1 MRRAKKRA
9 RAKWPRGNRAV
20 ASFRRAFASSYPV
33 CTQPGPPERR
43 ALEEPPLDREE
54 GAKLRPDATPGGSG
68 KTALESHADAN
79 RAFPSLVRRH
89 GHRCRRQVPRRP
101 VPARLGPFAGR
112 SHAGP
117 ASAPRSARLLPFEVV
132 LVGMGVFF
140 TTRERS
146 APAGLPLVREIL
158 KDAIPAHTTARTT
171 DARIPRASLASFI
184 GTEYY
189 PRRPA
194 CAIRLGDRF
203 PARRHT
209 PRSPEGLEQPG
220 VLGAGRRRGK
230 KRPAGPGARSDPRAE
245 SPEGRPS
252 HLSHRPV
259 EQALLAAT
267 TAPGAAVVAAQWSQ
281 PPPARSARKA
291 AAARTGS
298 RATRQAKERGFRAET
313 ARGRPCLRQS
323 GHRRNPFP

>member
-1 MRRAKKRA
+1 MYPTRSARTSGARR
-9 RAKWPRGNRAV
+9 
-20 ASFRRAFASSYPV
+20 
-33 CTQPGPPERR
+33 T
-43 ALEEPPLDREE
+43 PLDREE
-54 GAKLRPDATPGGSG
+54 GAKPRPDATPGGSG
-68 KTALESHADAN
+68 KTALESHANAD
-79 RAFPSLVRRH
+79 RAFPSLVHRH

-140 TTRERS
+140 TTRDRS

-158 KDAIPAHTTARTT
+158 KDAIPTHTTARTT
-171 DARIPRASLASFI
+171 DARIPRASLASSI

-209 PRSPEGLEQPG
+209 PSSPEGLEQPG
-220 VLGAGRRRGK
+220 VLGSPVARERETRRPRSTIG
-230 KRPAGPGARSDPRAE
+230 PAGGETKRRAVTPFSPSRKADSPAPGRNDCARSGIA
-245 SPEGRPS
+245 
-252 HLSHRPV
+252 
-259 EQALLAAT
+259 
-267 TAPGAAVVAAQWSQ
+267 AAQWSQ

-298 RATRQAKERGFRAET
+298 RATRQAKERGFRPET
-313 ARGRPCLRQS
+313 ARGRPRLQQS